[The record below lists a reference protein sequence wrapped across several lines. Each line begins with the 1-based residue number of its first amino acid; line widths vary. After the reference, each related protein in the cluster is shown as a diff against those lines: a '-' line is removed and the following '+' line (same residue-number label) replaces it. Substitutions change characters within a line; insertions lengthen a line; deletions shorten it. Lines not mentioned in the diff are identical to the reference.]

1 MPARLSAGMCPGLV
15 PRHSM
20 TDENK
25 DDTNDKQQSSRLTV
39 CEEQRIRLK
48 KFLPMI
54 SLQLFRYVL
63 ILFRSSSQ

>member
-1 MPARLSAGMCPGLV
+1 
-15 PRHSM
+15 M